1 MIFLSTFLVFGL
13 VFFGMSIGYILQK
26 KQLRGSCGGLEQQ
39 GIERA
44 CDCESV
50 CEEHRRYQ
58 IQEPGTGGLDQ

>member
-1 MIFLSTFLVFGL
+1 
-13 VFFGMSIGYILQK
+13 MSIGYILQK

-44 CDCESV
+44 CECESV
-50 CEEHRRYQ
+50 CEEHRLYQ